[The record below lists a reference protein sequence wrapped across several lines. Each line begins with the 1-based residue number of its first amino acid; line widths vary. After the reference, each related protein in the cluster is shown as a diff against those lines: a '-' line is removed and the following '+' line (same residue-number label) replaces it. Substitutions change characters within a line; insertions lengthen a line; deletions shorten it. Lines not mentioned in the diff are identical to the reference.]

1 MIDSSSAR
9 LARPRIRLVSVKGNY
24 FNFMPVGSSRSP
36 RRAPNPALFLAVALS
51 SFAAYYALVHH
62 RAATAPASSRPRLND
77 HPLVWPVHSPDQD
90 RDGSQPLR
98 EDR

>member
-1 MIDSSSAR
+1 
-9 LARPRIRLVSVKGNY
+9 
-24 FNFMPVGSSRSP
+24 MPVGSPQSQ
-36 RRAPNPALFLAVALS
+36 RRPPNPALFIAVALA
-51 SFAAYYALVHH
+51 SFAAYYTLVHH

-90 RDGSQPLR
+90 HRDRDGTQHRR